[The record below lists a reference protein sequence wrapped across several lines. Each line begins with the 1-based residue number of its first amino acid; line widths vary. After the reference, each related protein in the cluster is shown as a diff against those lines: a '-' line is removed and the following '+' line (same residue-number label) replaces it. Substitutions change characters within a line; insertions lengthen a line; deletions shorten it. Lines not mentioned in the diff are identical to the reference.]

1 MVAMLYKNMQWGG
14 LWLISSGVSG
24 TRRHEARHIIPQH
37 GRGGCCS
44 YVTSHPFPAQ
54 RLAWLNFRPS
64 NKEWLTNVSFP
75 GITIRFPW
83 HTHTHTDSVP
93 SYMVMM
99 CGWQS
104 VDMISISLRMWT
116 WSCSSLI
123 LSFLID
129 FMATLKRRGKKN
141 SLKICEHIYHIF
153 HSKRFSTTRALTL

>member
-24 TRRHEARHIIPQH
+24 TRRHEARHIIPQR

-83 HTHTHTDSVP
+83 HTHTHWLCTFIYGDDVRVAECGHDLDLSADVN
-93 SYMVMM
+93 MVLFILDLVLPDRLY
-99 CGWQS
+99 GNLKKKEKKTALKFVS
-104 VDMISISLRMWT
+104 KIRFFFPLPTSHIS
-116 WSCSSLI
+116 
-123 LSFLID
+123 F
-129 FMATLKRRGKKN
+129 
-141 SLKICEHIYHIF
+141 
-153 HSKRFSTTRALTL
+153 

>member
-24 TRRHEARHIIPQH
+24 TRRHEARHIIPQR
-37 GRGGCCS
+37 GPGGCCS

-54 RLAWLNFRPS
+54 RLAWLNLRAS
-64 NKEWLTNVSFP
+64 NKEWLTKVSFP
-75 GITIRFPW
+75 GSTIRL
-83 HTHTHTDSVP
+83 HTHTDSVP

-129 FMATLKRRGKKN
+129 FMATLKRRKKKTLKFVSKISSALWRYKN
-141 SLKICEHIYHIF
+141 ESASL
-153 HSKRFSTTRALTL
+153 